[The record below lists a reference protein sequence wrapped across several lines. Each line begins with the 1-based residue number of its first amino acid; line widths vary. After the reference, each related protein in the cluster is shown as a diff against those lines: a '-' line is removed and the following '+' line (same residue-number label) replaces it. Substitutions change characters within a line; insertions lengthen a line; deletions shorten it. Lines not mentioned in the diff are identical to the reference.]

1 MIETDQGKSVGVRV
15 NDGCIIK
22 ITQGKRSDDCV
33 NDTRSL
39 LTASYL
45 PLKNLIGQPL
55 SYFTL
60 FFPPMVFTVFLL
72 YFFLPETK
80 GKTPSEVEEEWDNLP
95 TLCKSRENHQQPD
108 LDPEV

>member
-15 NDGCIIK
+15 NDG
-22 ITQGKRSDDCV
+22 
-33 NDTRSL
+33 RSL